1 MSRELAGLEEKEKEE
16 STICCPNGAEGR
28 NDHITHWYFC
38 MINLK
43 GINRKNKHHVQYPDV
58 RYAIKLVPHDP
69 DFTVPAPNVTME
81 FSSDSESSDMTDT
94 S

>member
-1 MSRELAGLEEKEKEE
+1 
-16 STICCPNGAEGR
+16 
-28 NDHITHWYFC
+28 

-69 DFTVPAPNVTME
+69 DFTVPAPNVTMA